1 MPSPSHERAAVR
13 DAVRTFYEALP
24 FNYHGGVESS
34 AEAVEANP
42 VAAVYPDL
50 HALLGSGRVRRA
62 LELGCGAGWLTN
74 TLARHY
80 GVDVTAV
87 DFTAPAL
94 ARAREVAARLGVTA
108 RTNFVQGDLF
118 GFTSA
123 APFDLVVSMGVLH
136 HTGDARGGVLHA
148 ASLVAPGGHLC
159 LGLYH
164 LPGRRVFLDALQGLA
179 AREGEEA
186 AYQKYRA
193 LDRVHQGDETLM
205 RSWFRDQ
212 VLHPHETQH
221 TLREV
226 SGWLAGTPMELVSTS
241 INRFAPI
248 ADLEAVFALEAGY
261 AERSRRA
268 LEVERRYFPG
278 FFTLLAAHRGA

>member
-1 MPSPSHERAAVR
+1 MESPAPERAHVR

-50 HALLGSGRVRRA
+50 HALLSSGRVRRA
-62 LELGCGAGWLTN
+62 LELGSGAGWLTN
-74 TLARHY
+74 TLALHY
-80 GVDVTAV
+80 GVRMTAV

-94 ARAREVAARLGVTA
+94 ARARDVARRLGVSGSTEFIEA
-108 RTNFVQGDLF
+108 DLF
-118 GFTSA
+118 AYRSPT
-123 APFDLVVSMGVLH
+123 PFDLVVSMGVLH

-148 ASLVAPGGHLC
+148 ASFVAPGGHLC

-226 SGWLAGTPMELVSTS
+226 CGWLSATPLELVSTS
-241 INRFAPI
+241 INRFGPI
-248 ADLEAVFALEAGY
+248 TDHEALFQLEEGY